1 MLSRFLTSLA
11 LAVAFTVFMS
21 GSAFAQSS
29 SDTDSQ
35 TFTVV
40 VGDAISITAPADVSI
55 NHNLSD
61 SDQPFAQQAWNVYT
75 SNATGASVVMSMG
88 RFVHT
93 GDSAFFR
100 NGQMDL
106 ALVSSDSTANWVVDT
121 ATGDTSGTGTASV
134 AASSTGP
141 GSGQLGLNVTF
152 IETDASTLA
161 AGDYVAT
168 VTGTITNN

>member
-1 MLSRFLTSLA
+1 MHSRFSASFA
-11 LAVAFTVFMS
+11 LAIAFTVFMGS
-21 GSAFAQSS
+21 GVFAQST
-29 SDTDSQ
+29 DTDSQ

-75 SNATGASVVMSMG
+75 SNAAGAAVVMNMG
-88 RFVHT
+88 PFVHT
-93 GDSAFFR
+93 TDASYSR

-106 ALVSSDSTANWVVDT
+106 ALVSSDSTAAWGVDV
-121 ATGDTSGTGTASV
+121 ASDDTITTGTATV
-134 AASSTGP
+134 NASSSGP
-141 GSGQLGLNVTF
+141 GSGQLGLSVTF
-152 IETDASTLA
+152 LETDASTLA

>member
-1 MLSRFLTSLA
+1 MLSRFSASFA
-11 LAVAFTVFMS
+11 LAVAFSVLMS
-21 GSAFAQSS
+21 GSAFAQST
-29 SDTDSQ
+29 DTDSQ

-61 SDQPFAQQAWNVYT
+61 SDQPFSQQAWNVYT
-75 SNATGASVVMSMG
+75 SNAAGASVVMSMG

-93 GDSAFFR
+93 ADATYFR
-100 NGQMDL
+100 NGSLDL
-106 ALVSSDSTANWVVDT
+106 ALVSSDATASWGIDVASDDT
-121 ATGDTSGTGTASV
+121 AASGTATV
-134 AASSTGP
+134 NASSTGP
-141 GSGQLGLNVTF
+141 GTGQLGVSVVFL
-152 IETDASTLA
+152 ETDASTLA